1 MRKWTLAVMSAAL
14 LMAACN
20 FHASTSQANAE
31 LNQTAEAAYQDLVAR
46 RDDALVGRMSPVVE
60 PAQVRAQLPML
71 HDMVGASPPPAPSVV
86 GVRSVASSQG
96 AFYSVRHTYDYT
108 DKTVTADTEFR
119 KEAEGWAIV
128 NFNVHTVFKAEPGT
142 EAAAA
147 PAA

>member
-1 MRKWTLAVMSAAL
+1 MSAAL
-14 LMAACN
+14 LAAACN

-31 LNQTAEAAYQDLVAR
+31 LNQTAEAVYQDLVAG
-46 RDDALVGRMSPVVE
+46 RDDALVARMSPAVA

-71 HDMVGASPPPAPSVV
+71 HDMVGGSPPPAPSVV

-128 NFNVHTVFKAEPGT
+128 NFNVHTVFKAGPGT
-142 EAAAA
+142 GAAAA

>member
-14 LMAACN
+14 LTAACN

-31 LNQTAEAAYQDLVAR
+31 LNQAAEVAYEDLVAR
-46 RDDALVGRMSPVVE
+46 RDDALVARMSPAVE
-60 PAQVRAQLPML
+60 PAQVRAQLPMM
-71 HDMVGASPPPAPSVV
+71 HDMVGASPPPAPSVA

-108 DKTVTADTEFR
+108 DRTVTADTEFR

-128 NFNVHTVFKAEPGT
+128 NFNVYTVLKAEPGT